1 MKKLITL
8 MAFGMVCAS
17 MGATVVQVTDANKKV
32 SGPYTYVAVP
42 NFNNLVLE
50 YRHTFKP
57 EGNFTKAYMAYIDEN
72 GNELRSFDIVG
83 AKDNDGTYQL
93 AYTDMARLANGYR
106 FAFFDENLEKSS
118 ETSTLKDGLS
128 ETVNWSDAKRLNLT
142 PYLTGKT
149 LKVGDV
155 IVIQCSNT
163 SDNRAQLYWNDGSET
178 KYGNSADSDLNKGWG
193 SGSYGGAQDAQF
205 ANADGTY
212 DFVLTSAMASAINE
226 RVTAGKEVYFTGENN
241 IVASKVDLNVVT
253 YVGET
258 NVTSYDLT
266 RTEDKVSVFSELPEI
281 PTTTLMTVTVA
292 ESLDNGVNWNNG
304 ESGGFALKQY
314 LGSKTLK
321 KRRYNHC
328 LLHRHKRK
336 ACTALVERWRQ

>member
-83 AKDNDGTYQL
+83 AKGEDGTYQL

-106 FAFFDENLEKSS
+106 FAFFDENLEKSF

-128 ETVNWSDAKRLNLT
+128 ETVNWSNADERLNLT
-142 PYLTGKT
+142 TYLTGKT

-155 IVIQCSNT
+155 IVIHCSNT
-163 SDNRAQLYWNDGSET
+163 SNNHAQLYWNDGSET
-178 KYGNSADSDLNKGWG
+178 KYGNSADSELNHGWG

-226 RVTAGKEVYFTGENN
+226 RVAAGKRFISPVRM
-241 IVASKVDLNVVT
+241 ILS
-253 YVGET
+253 
-258 NVTSYDLT
+258 
-266 RTEDKVSVFSELPEI
+266 P
-281 PTTTLMTVTVA
+281 
-292 ESLDNGVNWNNG
+292 
-304 ESGGFALKQY
+304 
-314 LGSKTLK
+314 
-321 KRRYNHC
+321 
-328 LLHRHKRK
+328 RK
-336 ACTALVERWRQ
+336 LI